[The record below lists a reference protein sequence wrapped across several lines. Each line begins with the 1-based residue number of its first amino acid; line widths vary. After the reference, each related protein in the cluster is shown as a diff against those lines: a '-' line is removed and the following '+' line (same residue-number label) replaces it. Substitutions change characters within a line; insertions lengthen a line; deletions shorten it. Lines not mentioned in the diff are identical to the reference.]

1 MGVVYRK
8 KGKPSAHYGTERLKG
23 EPWSL
28 ELLMG
33 PKLKELPDWKGGNP
47 RPLFMLCEDVMNFR
61 SDISPYFVFFQ

>member
-33 PKLKELPDWKGGNP
+33 PKLEELPDWKGGTP
-47 RPLFMLCEDVMNFR
+47 DPSSCYVKT
-61 SDISPYFVFFQ
+61 